1 MSAGVGAFEGE
12 RTRLLGL
19 AYRLTGSVVD
29 AEDVL
34 QEAWIRYAAA
44 EGIEHPAAWLTTV
57 VSRLCLDRLGAASRR
72 REVYP
77 GTWLPEP
84 IVTES
89 HDPADL
95 AVVADEVRY
104 AALVLLDR
112 LPADQRV
119 AFVLHDVFDIP
130 FSQIAETLGVTAAN
144 ARQLAS
150 RGRRTMADVPRE
162 TTAAEHDAAVEKL
175 LRALERGDP
184 EGVAA
189 ALHPEVVAYGDSGG
203 LTPTA
208 GRPIAGPEQVAR
220 FFQGLVRLY
229 GAERLV
235 VMRLLKVNGRLGLVT
250 PGTDGRFPARVAA
263 FSVEDGRVIGTYDVA
278 HPDKLRGVRLA
289 DWDPTAPG
297 TPRRRRSPGR

>member
-1 MSAGVGAFEGE
+1 MSGELATFEAE
-12 RTRLLGL
+12 RARLLGL

-29 AEDVL
+29 AEDAV

-44 EGIEHPAAWLTTV
+44 EGLLRPAAWLTTV
-57 VSRLCLDRLGAASRR
+57 VTRLCLDHLGAASRR
-72 REVYP
+72 RETYP

-84 IVTES
+84 IVTEP

-104 AALVLLDR
+104 AGLVLLDR

-119 AFVLHDVFDIP
+119 AFVLHDVFDVP
-130 FSQIAETLGVTAAN
+130 FAQIADILDTTTAN

-150 RGRRTMADVPRE
+150 RGRRAMAEVPPE
-162 TTAAEHDAAVEKL
+162 SPPAEHRAAVEGL
-175 LRALERGDP
+175 LRALERGDAA
-184 EGVAA
+184 GVAE
-189 ALHPEVVAYGDSGG
+189 ALHPEVTAYGDSGG

-208 GRPIAGPEQVAR
+208 GRPVVGPEPVAR

-229 GAERLV
+229 GDQRLAAMRLV
-235 VMRLLKVNGRLGLVT
+235 DVNGRLGLVT

-263 FSVEDGRVIGTYDVA
+263 FSVVDGRVVGTYDVA
-278 HPDKLRGVRLA
+278 HPDKLGGVRLM
-289 DWDPTAPG
+289 DWQPTAPD
-297 TPRRRRSPGR
+297 TPNRRRSPGR